1 MKNRK
6 LIFTVL
12 AVLSFGLIAGPV
24 FAQNDFYDL
33 DELGYDYDGDYD
45 DYDEYDDYGDYDEY
59 DDYGDYDDAYY
70 ERLDKISDMTFLV
83 DEVGLLSDEQHQE
96 IASYLL
102 SLSADY
108 EIGLYITII
117 NDYEKYAS
125 NIELANEKIFEQK
138 NFGLGNQRSSLSF
151 LMSMDDRSF
160 DLDAHGYGNVAFSD
174 SRRNKLI
181 EAFTPDFKNNDWYN
195 GFISYLETAYY
206 YLDEDRQQNANYETG
221 LSQYKAVQA
230 ARAME
235 VNRNHFLL
243 AGGIALLVAL
253 IFALIRLASEKKRMR
268 NVAFATE
275 ADSYIAE
282 SGVEMHEQK
291 DIYKYSTT
299 FTRTIETS
307 SRSGGGGGGGHS
319 HSSGHF

>member
-1 MKNRK
+1 MMKNRK
-6 LIFTVL
+6 LIFTIL

-33 DELGYDYDGDYD
+33 DELGFDYDGDYD
-45 DYDEYDDYGDYDEY
+45 YYDDYD
-59 DDYGDYDDAYY
+59 DYDDLDDAFY
-70 ERLDKISDMTFLV
+70 ENLEAISDRTFLF
-83 DEVGLLSDEQHQE
+83 DEVGLLSSDEQEE

-108 EIGLYITII
+108 GVGMYITII
-117 NDYEKYAS
+117 DDYEKYGS
-125 NIELANEKIFEQK
+125 NIESANEKIFGQR
-138 NFGLGNQRSSLSF
+138 NFGLGNERSSLSF
-151 LMSMDDRSF
+151 LMSMGDRSF

-174 SRRNKLI
+174 SRRNQLI
-181 EAFTPDFKNNDWYN
+181 NAFTPDFKNNDWYN

-206 YLDEDRQQNANYETG
+206 YLDQDRQGNVNYETG
-221 LSQYKAVQA
+221 LTQYNAIQA
-230 ARAME
+230 ERGREA
-235 VNRNHFLL
+235 NRNNFLL
-243 AGGIALLVAL
+243 GGGIALLVAL
-253 IFALIRLASEKKRMR
+253 IFALIRLASEKKKMR